1 MNAKELFRALAQK
14 NHPDKGGDENMMKR
28 INAARGN
35 LPALTILAIECGI
48 LEPED
53 LPPPPPPPPVREKYR
68 RVFDGNLVQQHP
80 GHGCARP
87 PNTLEIFRM
96 DVRDMSKNLFSP
108 YFCSVENAPRNFI
121 WLDGEVKKENANGGN
136 YLVRIIGI
144 CEMGREVDR
153 ALTIETLLRAQA
165 QELAEAVVRSQH
177 AQHTQFHSN
186 MENDFFNRTF
196 GRGSGTGT
204 G

>member
-35 LPALTILAIECGI
+35 LAALTILAIECGI

-53 LPPPPPPPPVREKYR
+53 LPPPPPPPPPKKEKYR

-80 GHGCARP
+80 GFGNARP

-96 DVRDMSKNLFSP
+96 DVRDTVKNLFSP
-108 YFCSVENAPRNFI
+108 YFSSVENAPRNFI
-121 WLDGEVKKENANGGN
+121 WLNGEVKQENARGGN
-136 YLVRIIGI
+136 YLLRIIGI
-144 CEMGREVDR
+144 CEMNGEVDR
-153 ALTIETLLRAQA
+153 ELTIETLLRSQAQA
-165 QELAEAVVRSQH
+165 LAEAVARSQNNPQYH
-177 AQHTQFHSN
+177 AN
-186 MENDFFNRTF
+186 MESEFFRRTF
-196 GRGSGTGT
+196 GGTGT